1 MSGTEGR
8 GVREHQSRPV
18 DRGEPAFNAP
28 AVVLASIA
36 LFAAI
41 HLWRVFLSEDADIAV
56 LLRFAFI
63 PARYDP
69 ASPYLPDMLGGE
81 GAKVWTFLTYAFLH
95 GDWTHLLVNSVAM
108 LAFGSAVAWRFGSL
122 RFLVFSAL
130 CAVGGAAAHL
140 ALHIDEPQPVIG
152 ASAAISGQMA
162 GAMRFMF
169 EAGGPLGAFR
179 RRGRPAF
186 SAPAVPLAT
195 ALRNPQVLIF
205 LLAWFGTNI
214 AFGLGGMALSGET
227 ASIAWEAHIGGFLT
241 GLALFPLFDP
251 KVARFRDRADAS
263 VALPPRPPA
272 PHD

>member
-1 MSGTEGR
+1 MT
-8 GVREHQSRPV
+8 EHQGRP
-18 DRGEPAFNAP
+18 DNRRERAFNAP
-28 AVVLASIA
+28 AVVIATIA
-36 LFAAI
+36 LFGAI

-69 ASPYLPDMLGGE
+69 ASPYLPGMLGGE
-81 GAKVWTFLTYAFLH
+81 GAKLWTFLTYALLH

-108 LAFGSAVAWRFGSL
+108 LAFGSAVAWRFGPL
-122 RFLVFSAL
+122 RFLFFSAL
-130 CAVGGAAAHL
+130 CAIGGAAAYL
-140 ALHIDEPQPVIG
+140 ALHLDEPQPVSG

-162 GAMRFMF
+162 AAMRFMF

-179 RRGRPAF
+179 RRGRLAF
-186 SAPAVPLAT
+186 SAPAVPLAP

-214 AFGLGGMALSGET
+214 VFGLGGMAIAGET
-227 ASIAWEAHIGGFLT
+227 AAIAWEAHIGGFLT
-241 GLALFPLFDP
+241 GLVLFPLFDP

-263 VALPPRPPA
+263 VALPSRPPA